1 MRKVGFDN
9 SNEEFKK
16 MKEASTDLLE
26 AIVVRELQNLAVSPE
41 LNGKQIIA
49 LERLGGLLLKKKKQD
64 LEETLVLAKLN
75 GGKQLQISDE
85 ELKGLLGS
93 LESGDTDG

>member
-1 MRKVGFDN
+1 
-9 SNEEFKK
+9 
-16 MKEASTDLLE
+16 
-26 AIVVRELQNLAVSPE
+26 
-41 LNGKQIIA
+41 
-49 LERLGGLLLKKKKQD
+49 LLLKKKKQD

>member
-93 LESGDTDG
+93 LESGDNDG